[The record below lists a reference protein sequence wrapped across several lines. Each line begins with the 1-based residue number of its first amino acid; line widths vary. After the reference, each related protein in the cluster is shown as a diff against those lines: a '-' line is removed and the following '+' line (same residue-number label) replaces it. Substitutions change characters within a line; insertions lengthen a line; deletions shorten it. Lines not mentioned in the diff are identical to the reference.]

1 LENQML
7 IAIACAN
14 EASVLLSSLVV
25 AFFLAPFAIGVLTA
39 PACAAVQMVVLN
51 RFTAP
56 LERGRLERCIVLGAA
71 IAGACS
77 AVLNAHGAA
86 MILFRQS
93 DPARFGELL
102 LAFIAPAPL
111 GAIPWAAGEIVGG
124 ESARPGLALASSIA
138 AAYVLSLTGFAVLE
152 PRLFGPPTP
161 ELVPLQFATTALAAL
176 GAVAAYGAVRG
187 KALDPTPPEA
197 VALER
202 VLFDY
207 SSSMSENLSVR
218 GASSGFF

>member
-1 LENQML
+1 ML
-7 IAIACAN
+7 IAIACSD
-14 EASVLLSSLVV
+14 EARFLLFLLVV
-25 AFFLAPFAIGVLTA
+25 AFMLAPFGICVLTA
-39 PACAAVQMVVLN
+39 PACAAVQRVVLD

-56 LERGRLERCIVLGAA
+56 LERGRLERCIVFAAA

-77 AVLNAHGAA
+77 AVVHADGAA
-86 MILFRQS
+86 AILFRRD
-93 DPARFGELL
+93 DPVHLGELL

-111 GAIPWAAGEIVGG
+111 GAVPWAAGEILGG

-138 AAYVLSLTGFAVLE
+138 AAYVLSLTGLAVLE
-152 PRLFGPPTP
+152 PRLSGTSPP

-176 GAVAAYGAVRG
+176 GAAAAYVAVRG
-187 KALDPTPPEA
+187 KALDPAPTEA

-207 SSSMSENLSVR
+207 SSSMSENLSLR